1 MRCGCS
7 ILECIIHTWE
17 KLMATPDEILKEAIT
32 LRPLDQ
38 AKLVDQLIVC
48 LDTPDPELDKLWA
61 EEVESRL
68 EAFKNGSIQSV
79 TLESVLSK
87 YK

>member
-1 MRCGCS
+1 
-7 ILECIIHTWE
+7 
-17 KLMATPDEILKEAIT
+17 MATPDEVLKEAIT

-38 AKLVDQLIVC
+38 AKLVDQLMVC
-48 LDTPDPELDKLWA
+48 LDIPDPELDKLWA
-61 EEVESRL
+61 EEAESRL

>member
-1 MRCGCS
+1 
-7 ILECIIHTWE
+7 
-17 KLMATPDEILKEAIT
+17 MATPEDILKEAIS

-38 AKLVDQLIVC
+38 AKLVDQLIAV

-61 EEVESRL
+61 DEAESRL
-68 EAFKNGSIQSV
+68 AAFKRGKLKS
-79 TLESVLSK
+79 TALEDVLSK

>member
-1 MRCGCS
+1 
-7 ILECIIHTWE
+7 
-17 KLMATPDEILKEAIT
+17 MATPEDILKEAIS

-38 AKLVDQLIVC
+38 AKLVDQLIAV

-61 EEVESRL
+61 DEAESRL
-68 EAFKNGSIQSV
+68 DAFKRGKLKAIA
-79 TLESVLSK
+79 LEDVLSK

>member
-1 MRCGCS
+1 
-7 ILECIIHTWE
+7 
-17 KLMATPDEILKEAIT
+17 MATPDEILKEAIT

>member
-1 MRCGCS
+1 
-7 ILECIIHTWE
+7 
-17 KLMATPDEILKEAIT
+17 MATPDEILKEAIT

-38 AKLVDQLIVC
+38 AKLVDQLMVC
-48 LDTPDPELDKLWA
+48 LDIPDPELDKLWA
-61 EEVESRL
+61 EEAESRL
-68 EAFKNGSIQSV
+68 EAFKNGSMRSV

>member
-1 MRCGCS
+1 
-7 ILECIIHTWE
+7 
-17 KLMATPDEILKEAIT
+17 MATPEDILKEAIS

-38 AKLVDQLIVC
+38 AKLVDQLIAV

-61 EEVESRL
+61 DEAESRL
-68 EAFKNGSIQSV
+68 AAFKRGKLKSIA
-79 TLESVLSK
+79 LEDVLSK

>member
-1 MRCGCS
+1 
-7 ILECIIHTWE
+7 
-17 KLMATPDEILKEAIT
+17 MATPEDILKEAIS

-38 AKLVDQLIVC
+38 AKLVDQLIAV

-61 EEVESRL
+61 DEAESRL
-68 EAFKNGSIQSV
+68 DAFKRGKLKSIE
-79 TLESVLSK
+79 LEDVLSK

>member
-1 MRCGCS
+1 
-7 ILECIIHTWE
+7 
-17 KLMATPDEILKEAIT
+17 MATPEDILKEAIS

-38 AKLVDQLIVC
+38 AKLVDQLIAV

-61 EEVESRL
+61 DEAESRL
-68 EAFKNGSIQSV
+68 DAFKRGKLKSIA
-79 TLESVLSK
+79 LEDVLSK

>member
-1 MRCGCS
+1 
-7 ILECIIHTWE
+7 
-17 KLMATPDEILKEAIT
+17 MATPDEILKEAIT

-38 AKLVDQLIVC
+38 AKLVDRLMAC
-48 LDTPDPELDKLWA
+48 LDTPDPELDKLWT
-61 EEVESRL
+61 EEAESRL
-68 EAFKNGSIQSV
+68 EAFKNGSIRSV